1 LQANVHKDMI
11 RVMIDTTPPK
21 PLAENRMNIILIGM
35 PGSGKSTVGVQL
47 AKTLGLDFIDTDIM
61 IQTQEGRQLQD
72 IQDNDG
78 HVALRAIEEH
88 VILGLDTQGALISTG
103 GSAIYSDTA
112 MQHLTSLGIIVFLE
126 VSVDELEKRING
138 QGPRG
143 IACSEGQT
151 FFDIYTERT
160 PLYRR
165 YADITYNN
173 ETTINITDLVDL
185 IQAQND
191 GSTKRV

>member
-1 LQANVHKDMI
+1 MQANVHKDII

-78 HVALRAIEEH
+78 HVALRAIEEQ
-88 VILGLDTQGALISTG
+88 VILDLDTLGALISTG

-112 MQHLTSLGIIVFLE
+112 MQHLKSLGIIVFLE
-126 VSVDELEKRING
+126 VSVDELKKRING

-151 FFDIYTERT
+151 FFDIYAERA

-185 IQAQND
+185 IQAQNN
-191 GSTKRV
+191 

>member
-1 LQANVHKDMI
+1 
-11 RVMIDTTPPK
+11 
-21 PLAENRMNIILIGM
+21 MNIILIGM

-47 AKTLGLDFIDTDIM
+47 AKSLGLDFIDTDIL

-78 HVALRAIEEH
+78 HIVLRDIEEQ
-88 VILGLDTQGALISTG
+88 VILDLQADNVLISTG
-103 GSAIYSDTA
+103 GSAVYSDKA
-112 MQHLTSLGIIVFLE
+112 MQHLKRMGTVIFLD
-126 VSVDELEKRING
+126 VSVEELERRISG

-151 FFDIYTERT
+151 FNDIYQERM

-173 ETTINITDLVDL
+173 ETTINLKAL
-185 IQAQND
+185 IDQLPHHP
-191 GSTKRV
+191 

>member
-1 LQANVHKDMI
+1 MQANVHKDMI

>member
-1 LQANVHKDMI
+1 
-11 RVMIDTTPPK
+11 
-21 PLAENRMNIILIGM
+21 MNIILIGM

-47 AKTLGLDFIDTDIM
+47 AKSLGLDFIDTDIL

-78 HVALRAIEEH
+78 HIVLRAIEEQ
-88 VILGLDTQGALISTG
+88 VILDLQADNVLISTG
-103 GSAIYSDTA
+103 GSAVYSDKA
-112 MQHLTSLGIIVFLE
+112 MQHLKRMGTVIFLD
-126 VSVDELEKRING
+126 VSVEELERRISG

-151 FFDIYTERT
+151 FNDIYQERM

-173 ETTINITDLVDL
+173 ETTINLKAL
-185 IQAQND
+185 IDQLPHNP
-191 GSTKRV
+191 

>member
-1 LQANVHKDMI
+1 
-11 RVMIDTTPPK
+11 MIDTTPPK
-21 PLAENRMNIILIGM
+21 PFAENRMNIILIGM

-47 AKTLGLDFIDTDIM
+47 AKTLGLNFIDTDIM

-78 HVALRAIEEH
+78 HVTLRAIEEH
-88 VILGLDTQGALISTG
+88 VILGLDALGALISTG

-112 MQHLTSLGIIVFLE
+112 MQHLKSLGIIVFLE
-126 VSVDELEKRING
+126 VSVDELKKRING

-151 FFDIYTERT
+151 FSDIHAERA

-185 IQAQND
+185 IQVKNN

>member
-1 LQANVHKDMI
+1 
-11 RVMIDTTPPK
+11 
-21 PLAENRMNIILIGM
+21 MNIILIGM

-47 AKTLGLDFIDTDIM
+47 AKTLGLDFIDTDIL

-78 HVALRAIEEH
+78 HVALRSIEEQ
-88 VILGLDTQGALISTG
+88 VILGLQADNVLISTG
-103 GSAIYSDTA
+103 GSAVYSDKA
-112 MQHLTSLGIIVFLE
+112 MQHLKKMGTVIFLD
-126 VSVDELEKRING
+126 VSVQELEKRISG

-151 FFDIYTERT
+151 FNDIYEERM

-173 ETTINITDLVDL
+173 ETTINIATL
-185 IQAQND
+185 IEQL
-191 GSTKRV
+191 SPSH

>member
-1 LQANVHKDMI
+1 
-11 RVMIDTTPPK
+11 
-21 PLAENRMNIILIGM
+21 M

-78 HVALRAIEEH
+78 HVALRAIEEQ
-88 VILGLDTQGALISTG
+88 VIIGLDTKGSLISTG
-103 GSAIYSDTA
+103 GSAIYSDAA
-112 MQHLTSLGIIVFLE
+112 MRHLKNLGIVVFLE
-126 VSVDELEKRING
+126 VSVDELERRISG

-151 FFDIYTERT
+151 FLDIYEERT

-165 YADITYNN
+165 YTDITYKN
-173 ETTINITDLVDL
+173 ETTMHITDLIDR
-185 IQAQND
+185 IDTYNSSQR
-191 GSTKRV
+191 G